1 MTLTDFHQVFPA
13 FPGTLQFSTAQIN
26 MPAALAWEL
35 FEEGLQKAERTAEA
49 IADRVTFCLS
59 RLS

>member
-1 MTLTDFHQVFPA
+1 
-13 FPGTLQFSTAQIN
+13 

-49 IADRVTFCLS
+49 IADRRIVLCFVYLVIS
-59 RLS
+59 DVYQYI

>member
-1 MTLTDFHQVFPA
+1 
-13 FPGTLQFSTAQIN
+13 

-49 IADRVTFCLS
+49 LFRGKV
-59 RLS
+59 